1 MPIYEFEC
9 AVCGART
16 ESFRKADNRNEA
28 ERCNCGAAMA
38 RLFSKPRVVV
48 KGGTPDPQSLTRE
61 FHGLK
66 RDEQIFENPRS
77 REVVRLTG
85 SKAERKAQIA
95 KSLEKA
101 GYPVTSTKDV
111 TTHNL

>member
-9 AVCGART
+9 PVCGVRV
-16 ESFRKADNRNEA
+16 ESFRKAADRNDA
-28 ERCNCGAAMA
+28 ETCNCGAAMA
-38 RLFSKPRVVV
+38 RVFSAPRVVV
-48 KGGTPDPQSLTRE
+48 KGGVEDPQTLTRR

-77 REVVRLTG
+77 REVVRLKG

-101 GYPVTSTKDV
+101 GYPVSSPKDV